1 MRHIDRSLYGLWY
14 SVKAYWLLVCLLI
27 KPAKMPVF
35 CTISQF
41 FFILCISKSSHPVNF
56 FSGGRRGS
64 VSLYHILQ
72 FATGTPEEPIL
83 GFTLQPS
90 IHFCEVKSSS
100 GFIPTANTCI
110 NNMKLPRPS
119 YEMELPS
126 EEELF
131 ALYDYAFLNTF
142 YGLF

>member
-1 MRHIDRSLYGLWY
+1 MIFH
-14 SVKAYWLLVCLLI
+14 
-27 KPAKMPVF
+27 
-35 CTISQF
+35 F
-41 FFILCISKSSHPVNF
+41 FFFTLHNQIISSIEF
-56 FSGGRRGS
+56 LSGGRRGS
-64 VSLYHILQ
+64 VSLHHILQ

-90 IHFCEVKSSS
+90 IHFFEVKSSS

-119 YEMELPS
+119 YEIALPS
-126 EEELF
+126 EEELS